1 MKHYLIY
8 FIFSALLLM
17 SCSENKKTIY
27 DVDVIIKG
35 GTILDL
41 SKNGLSTNDLQNKA
55 ILIKA
60 DTIFDIVDIATI
72 STDQKNVIEATG
84 KFIIPG
90 LTDGFTVI
98 NNQNYANAFLYMG
111 ITDVV
116 GVESSR
122 RGVFYHDSNP
132 SPNVHML
139 REVGEAP
146 ISDNEVV
153 ETIEKHAKNGAEV
166 LLIMYG
172 LNPSQVKLA
181 QTEAKKYGM
190 GTIGELG
197 YTSYEKGMELG
208 IDAFV
213 HTTRYS
219 LDVAPDTLA
228 KKVAAQPFS
237 NDLGSPKWRYYKLLT
252 NLDSTNTALLNHA
265 KNLGNSN
272 SYLQPTFA
280 LLYLD
285 MPFSKNPWKEKVA
298 QIIDIKDVNR
308 PADTLT
314 GKHNY
319 PPEELKA
326 YQKLGK
332 QELMIEKIYY
342 SNGAKYLSGSA
353 TDVWGSMPGISLHQE
368 LEVLHR
374 IGLSNREVIAT
385 STSNFNEAYGFKFGK
400 IKKGFKA
407 NILILDKN
415 PIDDIIN
422 LKGSKRLILN
432 GKEIDLEELLKNST
446 L

>member
-1 MKHYLIY
+1 MKIQLTYLIVLVVL
-8 FIFSALLLM
+8 FI
-17 SCSENKKTIY
+17 SCSESKTLIY
-27 DVDVIIKG
+27 DVDLVIKG

-41 SKNGLSTNDLQNKA
+41 SNNGLSTKDLQNKA
-55 ILIKA
+55 ILIKD
-60 DTIFDIVDIATI
+60 DTIFDIVDVSTI
-72 STDQKNVIEATG
+72 SKEQKNSIDATS

-122 RGVFYHDSNP
+122 RGVFYHEANP

-146 ISDNEVV
+146 ISDDEVV
-153 ETIEKHAKNGAEV
+153 ETIKKHAKNGAEV

-172 LNPSQVKLA
+172 LNPSQVQLA
-181 QTEAKKYGM
+181 QAEAKKYGM

-197 YTSYEKGMELG
+197 FTSYEKGMEIG

-219 LDVAPDTLA
+219 LDIAPDTLA
-228 KKVAAQPFS
+228 KKVAAEPFS

-252 NLDSTNTALLNHA
+252 NLDSTNTSLLKHA
-265 KNLGNSN
+265 KKLGNSKT
-272 SYLQPTFA
+272 YIQPTFA

-319 PPEELKA
+319 PPEELAA
-326 YQKLGK
+326 YKKLGK
-332 QELMIEKIYY
+332 QELMIEKMYY

-368 LEVLHR
+368 LEVLNR
-374 IGLSNREVIAT
+374 IGLSNREVLAT

-407 NILILDKN
+407 NILVLDKN
-415 PIDDIIN
+415 PIEDIVN

-432 GKEIDLEELLKNST
+432 GKEIDLEELFKESLK
-446 L
+446 